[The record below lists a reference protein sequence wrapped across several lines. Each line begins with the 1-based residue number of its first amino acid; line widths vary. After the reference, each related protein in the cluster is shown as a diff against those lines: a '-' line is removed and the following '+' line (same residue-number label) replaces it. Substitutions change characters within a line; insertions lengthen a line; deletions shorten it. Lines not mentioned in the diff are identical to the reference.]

1 MPARNTARRGG
12 RRPSRR
18 KPSKRPYLKL
28 LGAVLATAV
37 VVAAAV
43 VAVRWFAPPESRQA
57 KADRKPAVAREAV
70 PAPRPAEHRPS
81 AAPKP
86 ADPVRAPERAAPAPP
101 PFEVFPEKTAP
112 SAPPPGP
119 EPERHAAIAPA
130 PPETPPLKP
139 LPRVALIIDDLG
151 YDRQA
156 AERLMELNAPFTI
169 AVLPHSPHQEAIAR
183 AAHARGLEVMLHLP
197 MEPVEYPE
205 INPGPGTLLAAM
217 SADELLRVLEGD
229 LRAVPHIR
237 GVNNHMGSRLTAR
250 SEQIYQVFSVL
261 KRRGLYFVDSRTTDE
276 TICRPSA
283 RLFELPFAQRDVFL
297 DHVHEPAA
305 VRRQIRELVRIAR
318 LKGEAVAIA
327 HPHPVTLTVLREE
340 LAELRRQVEI
350 VPASRLT
357 RPVG

>member
-1 MPARNTARRGG
+1 
-12 RRPSRR
+12 
-18 KPSKRPYLKL
+18 
-28 LGAVLATAV
+28 
-37 VVAAAV
+37 
-43 VAVRWFAPPESRQA
+43 
-57 KADRKPAVAREAV
+57 
-70 PAPRPAEHRPS
+70 
-81 AAPKP
+81 
-86 ADPVRAPERAAPAPP
+86 
-101 PFEVFPEKTAP
+101 
-112 SAPPPGP
+112 
-119 EPERHAAIAPA
+119 
-130 PPETPPLKP
+130 
-139 LPRVALIIDDLG
+139 
-151 YDRQA
+151 
-156 AERLMELNAPFTI
+156 
-169 AVLPHSPHQEAIAR
+169 
-183 AAHARGLEVMLHLP
+183 MLHLP

-217 SADELLRVLEGD
+217 SADELLRVLEED

-340 LAELRRQVEI
+340 LPELRRQVEI
-350 VPASRLT
+350 VPASRLA

>member
-1 MPARNTARRGG
+1 
-12 RRPSRR
+12 
-18 KPSKRPYLKL
+18 
-28 LGAVLATAV
+28 VLAVAV

-43 VAVRWFAPPESRQA
+43 AAVRWFAPPESRPVR
-57 KADRKPAVAREAV
+57 ADRKPAVAREAA
-70 PAPRPAEHRPS
+70 PAPRAAERRPA

-86 ADPVRAPERAAPAPP
+86 AEPARTPEKAPPAPP
-101 PFEVFPEKTAP
+101 PFEVFPEKPVPTP
-112 SAPPPGP
+112 PPPPPGP
-119 EPERHAAIAPA
+119 ERHASLAPA
-130 PPETPPLKP
+130 PPEAPPLKA

-151 YDRQA
+151 YDRPA
-156 AERLMELNAPFTI
+156 AERLMELNAPLTFAI
-169 AVLPHSPHQEAIAR
+169 LPHSPHQETIAR
-183 AAHARGLEVMLHLP
+183 AAHARGLEIILHLP

-217 SADELLRVLEGD
+217 PPDELLRVLEED

-250 SEQIYQVFSVL
+250 SEQLYQVFSVL

-276 TICRPSA
+276 TVCRPSA

-305 VRRQIRELVRIAR
+305 IRRQLRELVRIAR
-318 LKGEAVAIA
+318 LKGEAVAIG
-327 HPHPVTLTVLREE
+327 HPHPITLAVLREE
-340 LAELRRQVEI
+340 LPELRRQVEI
-350 VPASRLT
+350 VPASRLA